1 MPRIKLQPLAEYQ
14 HKYRTEIRV
23 TDLNYGN
30 HLGNDALV
38 GLLHQ
43 ARVLFFRD
51 MGLGEIDLGDGK
63 TGVTMSD
70 LAVNYRSEG
79 FLFDELLIESSITEI
94 QNSGFRVIHRVRSN
108 GTDIALAE
116 VGIVA
121 FDYARRRPAKL
132 PGEFR
137 KALDAYLRN
146 RTNS

>member
-1 MPRIKLQPLAEYQ
+1 MPRIKLQSLERYQ
-14 HKYRTEIRV
+14 HQYRTEIRV

-30 HLGNDALV
+30 HLGNDALI

-43 ARVLFFRD
+43 ARVRFFRD

-70 LAVNYRSEG
+70 LAVNYRNEG

-94 QNSGFRVIHRVRSN
+94 QNSGFRVVHCIRSDK
-108 GTDIALAE
+108 TVLALAE

-121 FDYARRRPAKL
+121 FDYSKRRPARL
-132 PGEFR
+132 PEEFR
-137 KALDAYLRN
+137 QALDAYLRTGN
-146 RTNS
+146 GS